1 MKKDRYLEL
10 ILNLEQYS
18 SAIIKNSNTFVG
30 PSIYFHQKALEYQEK
45 EFLSDRHIEYVYA
58 TLVAWGMHRM
68 GPKGAKMPNFDDFKG
83 SIIAHKEALE
93 KLHDKRIEDITIDEI
108 DSLID
113 ELSIICFSIKGNNS
127 KSHLVSGS
135 KTLAHI
141 LPNIVCP
148 IDRQYTCQFF
158 GITPNSK
165 NEQTIFKD
173 VIRQMWEFYQ
183 NLHHIKLLKPILGLP
198 FNESYPKI
206 FDNLIIEYQK
216 KNPSNSI
223 TSKRQSHKK

>member
-1 MKKDRYLEL
+1 MK
-10 ILNLEQYS
+10 LNNDQSLLS
-18 SAIIKNSNTFVG
+18 IMSACNSIETFTTNLFVG
-30 PSIYFHQKALEYQEK
+30 PSLYFHQKALEFQQK
-45 EFLSDRHIEYVYA
+45 DFLSDTHIEYVYA

-93 KLHDKRIEDITIDEI
+93 KLRDKRIEDITIDEI
-108 DSLID
+108 DSLI
-113 ELSIICFSIKGNNS
+113 CFSIKGTNS

-158 GITPNSK
+158 GTTPNSK

-183 NLHHIKLLKPILGLP
+183 NLHHIKLLKPILGQP
-198 FNESYPKI
+198 FNESYPKN
-206 FDNLIIEYQK
+206 FDNLIIECQK